1 MFTKLIKKIKMYFQ
15 AKKNLKRNK
24 KTDPFIY
31 K

>member
-1 MFTKLIKKIKMYFQ
+1 MFSQLIKKIKKYYQ